1 MTRAPTATAGRR
13 PPDSIRDEVVR
24 ILAEQAVLDEGD
36 VRMDSSLEDLGI
48 DSMGLVE
55 AIFAIEE
62 RFDIEVPYNANSP
75 EESGF
80 DLSSVESIVRAVEG
94 LIGQQAG

>member
-1 MTRAPTATAGRR
+1 MA
-13 PPDSIRDEVVR
+13 DSIRDEVVR